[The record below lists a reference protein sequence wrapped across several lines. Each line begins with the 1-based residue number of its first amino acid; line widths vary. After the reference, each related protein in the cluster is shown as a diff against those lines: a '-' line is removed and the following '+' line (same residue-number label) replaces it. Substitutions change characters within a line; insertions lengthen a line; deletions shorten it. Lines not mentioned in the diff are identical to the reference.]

1 MSAMERFEV
10 EQPVTAGSWTSGPE
24 ADEASGQLRKAVGP
38 ALRNEATSVGKS
50 PGVPAVLH
58 AVAIMQHLRANGN
71 RPQAMMEIARALRI
85 NNSTCF
91 NILRTLARARLLE
104 YESDTRKYTLGSGLV
119 DLASMVEDHGQL
131 LNSAVLYAERVAAE
145 VHECCLVLKKA
156 NDDSFL
162 VVGRADGPGGLKLT
176 AAIGDRLPPYGA
188 VLSKAYYAWC
198 GEDEINHML
207 SAHGLPARTESSI
220 TGYSEFKLE
229 LERTRRRGYST
240 SVGEYY
246 DEYNAVGVPILNA
259 EGRPSLVLVVTGLAS
274 RIPPRQMPFIGG
286 RLRRA
291 SLGVTRAVYGTAPGT
306 NLRIA

>member
-1 MSAMERFEV
+1 MERFEV
-10 EQPVTAGSWTSGPE
+10 EQPVAAGSWTSAPG

-38 ALRNEATSVGKS
+38 ALRDEAAAVGKP

-58 AVAIMQHLRANGN
+58 AVAILQHLRANGN

-91 NILRTLARARLLE
+91 NILRTLARARLLD

-119 DLASMVEDHGQL
+119 DLATMVEDHGQL
-131 LNSAVLYAERVAAE
+131 LNSALLYAEHVAAE

-162 VVGRADGPGGLKLT
+162 VIGRAEGSGGLKL
-176 AAIGDRLPPYGA
+176 AAGVGDRLPPNSA
-188 VLSKAYYAWC
+188 VLSKAYFAWC
-198 GEDEINHML
+198 DDDEINRIL
-207 SAHGLPARTESSI
+207 NAHGLPARTESSI
-220 TGYSEFKLE
+220 TGYAEFKLE

-240 SVGEYY
+240 SIGEYY
-246 DEYNAVGVPILNA
+246 EEYNAVGVPILNA
-259 EGRPSLVLVVTGLAS
+259 ERRPALVLVVTGLAS

-291 SLGVTRAVYGTAPGT
+291 SLSVTRAVYGSSPGT

>member
-1 MSAMERFEV
+1 MERV
-10 EQPVTAGSWTSGPE
+10 QSPSPVGSWVS
-24 ADEASGQLRKAVGP
+24 ASDDESGQLRKAVGP
-38 ALRNEATSVGKS
+38 AIRSEAAAAGRP

-58 AVAIMQHLRANGN
+58 AVAILQHLRANGN
-71 RPQAMMEIARALRI
+71 RPQAMMEIARALQI

-91 NILRTLARARLLE
+91 NILRTLARAHLLD

-119 DLASMVEDHGQL
+119 ELATMVDDHGQL
-131 LNSAVLYAERVAAE
+131 LNSAMMYAERVAAE
-145 VHECCLVLKKA
+145 VHECCLVVKKA

-162 VVGRADGPGGLKLT
+162 VVGKAEGNSGLKLT
-176 AAIGDRLPPYGA
+176 AEIGDRLPPYGA
-188 VLSKAYYAWC
+188 VLSKAYFAWC
-198 GEDEINHML
+198 DEDEVNRLL

-220 TGYSEFKLE
+220 TGYADFKRE

-246 DEYNAVGVPILNA
+246 AEYNAVGVPILNA
-259 EGRPSLVLVVTGLAS
+259 EGRPVLVLAVTGLAS
-274 RIPPRQMPFIGG
+274 RIPPRVMPFVGG

-291 SLGVTRAVYGTAPGT
+291 SLAVSRAVYGNAQST